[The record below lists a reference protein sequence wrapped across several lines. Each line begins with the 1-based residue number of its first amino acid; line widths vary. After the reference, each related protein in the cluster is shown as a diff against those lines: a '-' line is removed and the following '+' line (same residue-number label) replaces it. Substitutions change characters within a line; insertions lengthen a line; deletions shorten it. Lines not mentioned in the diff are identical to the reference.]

1 MIPLKIMWSNLLC
14 SIDYQILCTLNRGE
28 ETFIQQYKL
37 KLFINFKTLKH
48 CLKIEMR
55 KLQLSLSTHSLKTRS
70 KHELPVQAESQQK
83 IPK

>member
-1 MIPLKIMWSNLLC
+1 MV
-14 SIDYQILCTLNRGE
+14 TLNRGE

-48 CLKIEMR
+48 CLQIEMS
-55 KLQLSLSTHSLKTRS
+55 KLQLSLLTYSLKTRS
-70 KHELPVQAESQQK
+70 KHELPVPAESEWK